1 MEILEIIREA
11 FIFPSKNLDKLAI
24 YIVLTFLIGILIA
37 GGVILG
43 ILGVVSNTVYITIS
57 IILMII
63 TIIIGFIVS
72 GYQIS
77 IIKSGINHDENA
89 PSFDWLNDLITGVKL
104 TVVGIV
110 YYIIP
115 LIIVA
120 IVAWAVDFPGKFMN
134 IFQEAGIA
142 PQNLTAMA
150 VNNTAPV
157 LKIPTTAA
165 ASFAAS
171 IAFIYLVAFV
181 LIVIFSFLL
190 IMAEARL
197 AKAGKLADALNIIEA
212 FKDIGRIGY
221 GKVVSVV
228 ILSAAIG
235 FIISGI
241 LSLIYGRVPLLSFL
255 SIIITPYITLFAQRT
270 IGLLYSDI
278 A

>member
-142 PQNLTAMA
+142 PQNLTAMV

-165 ASFAAS
+165 ASFVAS

-197 AKAGKLADALNIIEA
+197 AKTGSLGKALNIIEA

-228 ILSAAIG
+228 ILSAAIS

>member
-89 PSFDWLNDLITGVKL
+89 PSFNWLNDLITGVKL

-110 YYIIP
+110 YFIIRF
-115 LIIVA
+115 IIVA
-120 IVAWAVDFPGKFMN
+120 IVAWAVDFSGKFMN
-134 IFQEAGIA
+134 ILQ
-142 PQNLTAMA
+142 
-150 VNNTAPV
+150 
-157 LKIPTTAA
+157 
-165 ASFAAS
+165 
-171 IAFIYLVAFV
+171 
-181 LIVIFSFLL
+181 
-190 IMAEARL
+190 
-197 AKAGKLADALNIIEA
+197 
-212 FKDIGRIGY
+212 
-221 GKVVSVV
+221 
-228 ILSAAIG
+228 
-235 FIISGI
+235 
-241 LSLIYGRVPLLSFL
+241 
-255 SIIITPYITLFAQRT
+255 
-270 IGLLYSDI
+270 
-278 A
+278 